1 MWFLVAEAAIPLSP
15 ESYRIARSE
24 ASPNPRK
31 RPILLPMTEITA
43 RLSTALAEI
52 ADCRFG
58 VGPEQSRIVLDH
70 RIEVTESD
78 GDVVT

>member
-1 MWFLVAEAAIPLSP
+1 MWFLVGEAAIPLSR
-15 ESYRIARSE
+15 EELSDRAKRT
-24 ASPNPRK
+24 SPNPRR

-70 RIEVTESD
+70 ITEVAEAMEM
-78 GDVVT
+78 